1 MIKFSEYQSILK
13 SKDLTKMKTLLLQL
27 RPDLQRALSN
37 EKNFAKVYQL
47 LANEKFSKL
56 VEKPNITV
64 TTKKITAVAVEPKSK
79 VSIVEDEAVSYPTH
93 YPPILVQKLVDAR
106 KLVSEKAKTSNSLY
120 QLYQAKDENGLAA
133 ATLKI
138 KNLQGIID
146 DIYKAKENFDNFGY
160 LPKSWVDGIDD
171 VPNDKL
177 FVEKEL
183 NSLQAKLRGLK
194 AKLRNPAECKQ
205 AGEVKVNKWRIQVK
219 EVEESISKYKQKLT
233 TLINIG

>member
-1 MIKFSEYQSILK
+1 MIAFSEYQTVLK
-13 SKDLTKMKTLLLQL
+13 CKDLTKMKTLLLQL

-47 LANEKFSKL
+47 LAGEAFNKII
-56 VEKPNITV
+56 EKPQV
-64 TTKKITAVAVEPKSK
+64 RVSTKKVTAVTSEEKSK
-79 VSIVEDEAVSYPTH
+79 VSIVDNEAVSYPEH
-93 YPPILVQKLVDAR
+93 YPPILVQKLVEAR
-106 KLVSEKAKTSNSLY
+106 RLVSEKAKISNSLFE
-120 QLYQAKDENGLAA
+120 LYKANDEQGLAN
-133 ATLKI
+133 ATIII
-138 KNLQGIID
+138 KSLQGIID

-205 AGEVKVNKWRIQVK
+205 AGEVKVNKWRIQLK